1 MSFFSA
7 ISQVSSTS
15 YNLMLKTLLSNSV
28 EQISIEDADANI
40 AIFLDART
48 KAEYDVSHIEG
59 SIWVGY
65 ENFKLDAIDQLPRDK
80 KIIVYC
86 SVGYRSEKI
95 GEKLESAGFL
105 NTYNLYGGIF
115 EWVNSGKE
123 IVNSLGEPTEQIHAY
138 NKVWGVWLNKG
149 QKVYK

>member
-1 MSFFSA
+1 
-7 ISQVSSTS
+7 
-15 YNLMLKTLLSNSV
+15 MLKTLLSNSV
-28 EQISIEDADANI
+28 EQISIKEAAKTN

-48 KAEYDVSHIEG
+48 KAEYNVSHIEG

-65 ENFKLDAIDQLPRDK
+65 ENFQLDAIDQLPRDK
-80 KIIVYC
+80 QIIVYC

-95 GEKLESAGFL
+95 GEKLKSAGFI

-115 EWVNSGKE
+115 EWVNTGKE
-123 IVNSLGEPTEQIHAY
+123 IVNSSGEPTRQVHAY